1 MFIGD
6 CAPGYLWVGSQV
18 VYIPMSTAI
27 AMVYTN
33 EGFVMGADGRK
44 RRSDGEILTDSAQKV
59 FPIDQSGVHVAYAL
73 AGSVGM
79 TPNEHDT
86 TVVFDFVTEIANA
99 LPAAH
104 ASGAKT
110 LHDFV
115 VALCAGA
122 EAKLSD
128 LKASGGIEKL
138 PSDELTGESVICRIF
153 FNGYYRGTPGRVF
166 ATFFHD
172 NQIMQPTN
180 VSDQPLYPGTLM
192 GYGSKLIAEMLG
204 RSSKSGTWIDS
215 YRFSP
220 RNAKAVLRS
229 EGISMVKANIMA
241 SSDSRAVELDP
252 TACKGIGGHMVV
264 ATVTRKEGF
273 RWLKGYEPRTETTSP
288 ESSPASSS
296 PS

>member
-6 CAPGYLWVGSQV
+6 CAPGDLWVGSQV

-44 RRSDGEILTDSAQKV
+44 RRSDDVIVSDSAQKL

-73 AGSVGM
+73 AGSVGI
-79 TPNEHDT
+79 TPSETDT

-104 ASGAKT
+104 ASSAKT
-110 LHDFV
+110 LRDFV

-128 LKASGGIEKL
+128 LKANGGIEKL
-138 PSDELTGESVICRIF
+138 PSDELTGESVICRLF
-153 FNGYYRGTPGRVF
+153 FNGYYRGTPSRVF
-166 ATFFHD
+166 ATFRHN
-172 NQIMQPTN
+172 NQIMQPTD
-180 VSDQPLYPGTLM
+180 VSEQPLYSGSVF
-192 GYGSKLIAEMLG
+192 GYGSMVIAEMLG
-204 RSSKSGTWIDS
+204 RSSKSGTWVDS

-220 RNAKAVLRS
+220 RNARAVLRS
-229 EGISMVKANIMA
+229 EGIAMVKAHIMA
-241 SSDSRAVELDP
+241 SSDPRAVELDP
-252 TACKGIGGHMVV
+252 TPCRAIGGHMVI
-264 ATVTRKEGF
+264 ATVTRKDGF
-273 RWLKGYEPRTETTSP
+273 RWVKGHEPKTEPTSP
-288 ESSPASSS
+288 ESSPVSSS